1 MKDSLQT
8 GEWREQGFL
17 PPRIPYS
24 SSVHEKCP
32 EDGAGLV
39 LCLEISHQVLFF
51 IPSSVILVMC
61 GLGDAQARD
70 RVGRGKNLCCLA
82 LEGRERKK
90 IKKYDQ
96 AG

>member
-17 PPRIPYS
+17 PPRIPSS
-24 SSVHEKCP
+24 SSVHEKGP

-39 LCLEISHQVLFF
+39 LCPEILHQGLFF
-51 IPSSVILVMC
+51 IPSSVILVVC

-70 RVGRGKNLCCLA
+70 GVGRVKNLCYLA

-90 IKKYDQ
+90 IEKHDQ